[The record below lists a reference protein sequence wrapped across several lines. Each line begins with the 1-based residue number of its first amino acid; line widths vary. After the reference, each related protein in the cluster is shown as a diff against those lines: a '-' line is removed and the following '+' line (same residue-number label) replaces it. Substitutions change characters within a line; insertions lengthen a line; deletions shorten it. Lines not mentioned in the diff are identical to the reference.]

1 MSVFSKKRLALYLT
15 AAAAACAAS
24 PALAV
29 TCAVEAHVIERTLQ
43 LDGAVT
49 AQILKS
55 KGLLITEELRQRQL
69 LLAALK
75 VLTKQESG
83 SGQQTATVVKKSA
96 EAAASANVAQR
107 QAYAIADAKERYGV
121 TGYDSCGLQTKS
133 ASFYAANKAM
143 ENRAASY
150 RNGTF
155 FKPGE
160 YGTPQQ
166 WASLA
171 QNGSNFDAEAIFSG
185 NSSAAADYIN
195 FVAGPPV
202 AKQAGNGMAADLQT
216 FEKNRNDVRRSVVV
230 SVLSSIA
237 AENAPGGPRE
247 KLSELTK
254 HWTGDDGGVKWA
266 QASADKPL
274 RATLLDAVRIEAA
287 NIALMAFQVKD
298 NARTEL
304 ALASYALSR
313 VNNRVFNGN
322 ESAVSVGAGQR
333 RAGLQ

>member
-1 MSVFSKKRLALYLT
+1 MTGSSKKRLALCLT
-15 AAAAACAAS
+15 AVAGLGVSSQAYAF
-24 PALAV
+24 
-29 TCAVEAHVIERTLQ
+29 TCAVEGHVIQRTME
-43 LDGAVT
+43 LDTAVT
-49 AQILKS
+49 TQIVKS
-55 KGLLITEELRQRQL
+55 KTLLITEEERQRQL
-69 LLAALK
+69 LLSALK

-83 SGQQTATVVKKSA
+83 SGQQTSTVVKKSA

-107 QAYAIADAKERYGV
+107 QAYQIADAKERYGV

-133 ASFYAANKAM
+133 QSFYSANIAM
-143 ENRAASY
+143 SGKAASY
-150 RNGTF
+150 RNRTY

-160 YGTPQQ
+160 FGSPKE
-166 WASLA
+166 WAALA
-171 QNGSNFDAEAIFSG
+171 QGGSNFDAEAIFSG
-185 NSSAAADYIN
+185 NSSAAAEYIN

-202 AKQAGNGMAADLQT
+202 EKQAGGGMAADLQT

-230 SVLSSIA
+230 NVLASIA
-237 AENAPGGPRE
+237 AENEPGGPRE
-247 KLSELTK
+247 KLAELTK
-254 HWTGDDGGVKWA
+254 HWTGDDGGTKWA

-313 VNNRVFNGN
+313 VNRAVFNGN
-322 ESAVSVGAGQR
+322 EGVISVGAGQR

>member
-1 MSVFSKKRLALYLT
+1 MTVISKKRAAFYLAAIT
-15 AAAAACAAS
+15 MAGISS
-24 PALAV
+24 PAFAV
-29 TCAVEAHVIERTLQ
+29 TCAVEAHVIQRTLQ
-43 LDGAVT
+43 LDTAVT
-49 AQILKS
+49 TQIVKS
-55 KGLLITEELRQRQL
+55 KALLITEEMRQRQL

-83 SGQQTATVVKKSA
+83 SGQQTSTVVKKSA

-107 QAYAIADAKERYGV
+107 QAYQIADAKESYGV

-133 ASFYAANKAM
+133 QSFYAANMAM
-143 ENRAASY
+143 AGKAASY
-150 RNGTF
+150 RNGTY
-155 FKPGE
+155 FKPGQ
-160 YGTPQQ
+160 YGSPKE

-171 QNGSNFDAEAIFSG
+171 QSGSNFDAEAIFSG
-185 NSSAAADYIN
+185 NSSAAAEYIN
-195 FVAGPPV
+195 FVAGPPIE
-202 AKQAGNGMAADLQT
+202 KQAGGGVAGDLQT

-230 SVLSSIA
+230 NVLSSIA
-237 AENAPGGPRE
+237 AENEPGGPRE
-247 KLSELTK
+247 KLAELMK

-304 ALASYALSR
+304 ALSSYALSR
-313 VNNRVFNGN
+313 VNRAVFNGN
-322 ESAVSVGAGQR
+322 EGVVSVGAGQR